1 MEQQD
6 NNPATV
12 DQQIDWI
19 LSHPYISQWLKA
31 ALLGA
36 RQRKPIDVLNDLEML
51 DCLLGQWCEASLK
64 SCGCWRVKM
73 HAHVGAPARGARS
86 A

>member
-6 NNPATV
+6 NNPAPV

-19 LSHPYISQWLKA
+19 LAHPEMSQWLKD
-31 ALLGA
+31 ALLVA

-51 DCLLGQWCEASLK
+51 DCLLGQWCEASLL
-64 SCGCWRVKM
+64 VTP
-73 HAHVGAPARGARS
+73 VGAPAEGSRS